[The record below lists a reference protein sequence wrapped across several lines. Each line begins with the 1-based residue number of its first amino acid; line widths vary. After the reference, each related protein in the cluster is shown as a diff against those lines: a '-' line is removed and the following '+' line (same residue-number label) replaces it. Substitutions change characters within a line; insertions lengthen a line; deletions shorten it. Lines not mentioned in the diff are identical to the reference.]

1 MTYLELHQKIE
12 QQISQLPLEQLSLV
26 SDFLDSIQE
35 KSTVNQ
41 RPLRRIS
48 PIKRGKKAGD
58 LLHYAG
64 TWHGDDLEDCL
75 RLVEETRSQ
84 TQF

>member
-1 MTYLELHQKIE
+1 MTDLELHQKIE
-12 QQISQLPLEQLSLV
+12 QQISQLPTEQLGLV
-26 SDFLDSIQE
+26 SDFLDSIQA
-35 KSTVNQ
+35 KNTVNQ
-41 RPLRRIS
+41 TPLRRIS

-58 LLHYAG
+58 LLRYAG

>member
-1 MTYLELHQKIE
+1 MTYLELHQKVE
-12 QQISQLPLEQLSLV
+12 QQISQLAPEQLSLV
-26 SDFLDSIQE
+26 SDFIDSIQE

-58 LLHYAG
+58 LLNYTG

>member
-1 MTYLELHQKIE
+1 MI
-12 QQISQLPLEQLSLV
+12 
-26 SDFLDSIQE
+26 FLTLFR
-35 KSTVNQ
+35 KKNTVNPH
-41 RPLRRIS
+41 PLRRIS